1 MQRLLAC
8 IAVLSVVCAGLGAV
22 NLVIIERVDVIA
34 AIAIWLLA
42 AASVFALDALHLIG
56 KVH

>member
-8 IAVLSVVCAGLGAV
+8 IAVLCVVCAGLGAV
-22 NLVIIERVDVIA
+22 NLVIIERLDVIA
-34 AIAIWLLA
+34 AIALWLLA
-42 AASVFALDALHLIG
+42 AASVFTLDALHLIG